1 MLKFGNFRK
10 FFKKFACKTLIHNFR
25 LGECMNL
32 IFGGILIQS
41 MVKTCAKYWS
51 LNATKR
57 YPFKQFK
64 NISFLQKNHFF
75 INFAIFTIAGS
86 YPTDL
91 VVFANFSYIPAPA
104 HIPNIKAPP
113 PAHIP

>member
-1 MLKFGNFRK
+1 MKRK
-10 FFKKFACKTLIHNFR
+10 GTHLNNLRTSVFCK
-25 LGECMNL
+25 
-32 IFGGILIQS
+32 
-41 MVKTCAKYWS
+41 
-51 LNATKR
+51 
-57 YPFKQFK
+57 
-64 NISFLQKNHFF
+64 KNHFF